1 MEAAT
6 DCRSPLGA
14 LGPSEVEQ
22 ALADPSFA
30 EALLIELDDACL
42 ALPEGATPDVRQR
55 MLDASIR
62 LARQIY
68 LDHLRRQRSSL

>member
-6 DCRSPLGA
+6 ECRSALGA

-22 ALADPSFA
+22 ALADPGFA
-30 EALLIELDDACL
+30 EALLIELDDAAL
-42 ALPEGATPDVRQR
+42 ALPDGATSDVQQR
-55 MLDASIR
+55 MLAASIR

-68 LDHLRRQRSSL
+68 LDHLRRRRSSR